1 MVNRNSARKLTAMK
15 TMTLHTQTLRKA
27 VQLACRAP
35 SVRNSQPWRWVAEGG
50 VLRLFVDRDRTV
62 PGMDPSGR
70 EAILSCG
77 AALDHLRVAMLAAGW
92 GAEVERFPNPNDCDH
107 LATIEF
113 RSVEHV
119 TRAQRD
125 RANAILQRRTDRL
138 PMGQP
143 TYWELFEPVLRST
156 FDENLVTLDVLADD
170 DRPTLVKASQLTEA
184 LRRDDAA
191 YHAELEWWTSP
202 FAPNEG
208 VPPRALLS
216 DKESGRVDVA
226 REFPA
231 GDHEDR
237 RPEVAVDWSKIL
249 VLSTPE
255 DTRADV
261 LRCGEVLSTVLLEC
275 TMAFLVTCTLTHLI
289 ELDESRDV
297 VRGLLD
303 NDAQPQVLVRAGIAP
318 PMEAVPPP
326 TPRRAPDDVLEI
338 R

>member
-1 MVNRNSARKLTAMK
+1 MK
-15 TMTLHTQTLRKA
+15 TTMVDTQTLRKA

-35 SVRNSQPWRWVAEGG
+35 SVHNSQPWRWVVEDRA
-50 VLRLFVDRDRTV
+50 VRLFVDRDRTV
-62 PGMDPSGR
+62 PGTDRSGR

-92 GAEVERFPNPNDCDH
+92 GAEIERFPNPNDPDH

-143 TYWELFEPVLRST
+143 TYWDLFEPVLRST
-156 FDENLVTLDVLADD
+156 FDDELVTLDVLADD
-170 DRPTLVKASQLTEA
+170 VRPTLVQASQLTEA
-184 LRRDDAA
+184 LRGDDAS

-202 FAPNEG
+202 FAPDEG
-208 VPPRALLS
+208 VPPSALLS
-216 DKESGRVDVA
+216 DKEIGRVDVA

-231 GDHEDR
+231 RGHEDR
-237 RPEVAVDWSKIL
+237 RPEVAVDWSNIL

-275 TMAFLVTCTLTHLI
+275 TMAFMATCPLTHLI
-289 ELDESRDV
+289 ELDASREIVGD
-297 VRGLLD
+297 LLD
-303 NDAQPQVLVRAGIAP
+303 KGGHPQVLIRAGVAP
-318 PMEAVPPP
+318 QLEAAPPP
-326 TPRRAPDDVLEI
+326 TPRRPAVDVL
-338 R
+338 RVD